1 MCQGLEILA
10 KRMGHQ
16 VEEVVFFGDGENDTA
31 ALRACGL
38 GVAMA
43 NGTDSAKAAA
53 HLTSRYRNTE
63 DAVARELVRLVA
75 EGEFGEGLQL
85 DLKPLLLD
93 GPEEARGDTAEA
105 AADTRRSYDSDR
117 ARGLSTDGASNIARL

>member
-93 GPEEARGDTAEA
+93 GGGGQRRPEVTPPKQQQ
-105 AADTRRSYDSDR
+105 TQ
-117 ARGLSTDGASNIARL
+117 DGVTIATERVG